1 MMRFSLNPRPKSR
14 TPDPEYIFDAGTVD
28 ARSMACPSCGRIGS
42 MGPTGKDIN
51 YLGEWYEQFQ
61 CGHTKGW
68 VEIRGRRPCDQTI
81 YIRHPMPNQV
91 WVSPNGRWTINC
103 DMNRFKRYV
112 AMLVIEENNRVF
124 DIGWVTKD
132 GLCYME
138 HEYDLPEYVLIAI
151 DKIADECAKNARNMI
166 RRNEK

>member
-14 TPDPEYIFDAGTVD
+14 TPDPEYVFDAGTVD

-42 MGPTGKDIN
+42 MGPTWEDIN

-61 CGHTKGW
+61 CRYMKVPVKMHDRSSC
-68 VEIRGRRPCDQTI
+68 VQTI

-91 WVSPNGRWTINC
+91 WVSPNGKWTINC

-124 DIGWVTKD
+124 DIGWVTED
-132 GLCYME
+132 GSCYME
-138 HEYDLPEYVLIAI
+138 HEYDPPEYVQNAV
-151 DKIADECAKNARNMI
+151 DKVAYECAKNARNT
-166 RRNEK
+166 